1 MPSAGRENNRGNS
14 RRGKKD
20 SGEPQGSP
28 HWMTTYSDMVTLL
41 LTFFI
46 LLYSISVIDIER
58 FQKVI
63 ISIQT
68 SFMGYTG
75 IMDQTPDPY
84 EATGD
89 SLSFEDG
96 FFSEAAVLERARE
109 AEAIMAEVESFLA
122 EIGLEGEVELRLDE
136 RGVVM
141 ELPDYIFFE
150 RAKADLRPE
159 AMQLLDKFTELFFR
173 LGKNVIIEGHTCN
186 LPINVPEYPSNWE
199 LSVIRAVRVT
209 RYLVEEKNFD
219 PRLLTATGQGEYQPL
234 EPNLTP
240 ESRARNRRVTI
251 IISLSGPQ
259 EYRDA
264 Y

>member
-1 MPSAGRENNRGNS
+1 
-14 RRGKKD
+14 
-20 SGEPQGSP
+20 
-28 HWMTTYSDMVTLL
+28 
-41 LTFFI
+41 
-46 LLYSISVIDIER
+46 
-58 FQKVI
+58 
-63 ISIQT
+63 
-68 SFMGYTG
+68 
-75 IMDQTPDPY
+75 
-84 EATGD
+84 
-89 SLSFEDG
+89 
-96 FFSEAAVLERARE
+96 
-109 AEAIMAEVESFLA
+109 
-122 EIGLEGEVELRLDE
+122 
-136 RGVVM
+136 M